1 MIGGILF
8 FVAEFKLDILLEDNR
23 AQLFVEVLG
32 AFILWLGFLV
42 TLELVSKRLPKRTG
56 K

>member
-23 AQLFVEVLG
+23 AQLFVEILG